1 MIYEFIKSRE
11 GLELKVYLDSVGKP
25 TVGIGHLVLPEDKL
39 KVGDVITEAR
49 AKEFFDIDIAKATA
63 KATKQC
69 EKLGISDDTIFKIF
83 VSANFQLGDFEKVFN
98 TTFSLLKD
106 RKYAKAILNIAKS
119 KWMEQ
124 SPVRAGDMIHAI
136 TKLVGNL

>member
-39 KVGDVITEAR
+39 KLGDVITEAR
-49 AKEFFDIDIAKATA
+49 AKEFFDIDIAKATT

-69 EKLGISDDTIFKIF
+69 EKLGIKDDTVFKIF
-83 VSANFQLGDFEKVFN
+83 VSANFQLGDFEKVFG

-106 RKYAKAILNIAKS
+106 KKYAKAILNIAKS

-124 SPVRAGDMIHAI
+124 SPIRAGDMIHAI